1 MTEFYKDKFNMF
13 FKDRLAKMKV
23 EQPAAWNQYMKNG
36 AIKSLSKDKMY
47 QIVQDFI
54 DHLFGKDILTENTK
68 LKVNQKKAIILR
80 VMMILFSHRHTK
92 RDTFIEEAQKEA
104 DESGCKELAIDFSI
118 IRDVMYKYSKK
129 SEERYF
135 QCETECFMFAVFAL
149 SDEGIK
155 FLKEKPDNCKD
166 LEKLNR
172 ILRDL
177 TSLKDQ
183 ALLSLEL
190 MSKGKIFYASADG

>member
-1 MTEFYKDKFNMF
+1 MVMQDEQLKLNNGPVDADDEDEVEDHVHSAQRRKKCRSQKTKYYQNFDFFFKRSCFRTMTEFYKDKFNAF

-54 DHLFGKDILTENTK
+54 DHLFGKDIITNNTT

-92 RDTFIEEAQKEA
+92 NDTFIEEAQKEA
-104 DESGCKELAIDFSI
+104 AESGRRELAIDFSV

-129 SEERYF
+129 AEEKYF
-135 QCETECFMFAVFAL
+135 
-149 SDEGIK
+149 
-155 FLKEKPDNCKD
+155 
-166 LEKLNR
+166 
-172 ILRDL
+172 
-177 TSLKDQ
+177 
-183 ALLSLEL
+183 
-190 MSKGKIFYASADG
+190 

>member
-1 MTEFYKDKFNMF
+1 MTEFYKDKFNVF

-23 EQPAAWNQYMKNG
+23 EQPAAWNQYMKSG

-54 DHLFGKDILTENTK
+54 DHLFGKNILTDNTK
-68 LKVNQKKAIILR
+68 LKENQKKAIILR

-104 DESGCKELAIDFSI
+104 EESGCKELAIDFSI

-135 QCETECFMFAVFAL
+135 
-149 SDEGIK
+149 
-155 FLKEKPDNCKD
+155 
-166 LEKLNR
+166 
-172 ILRDL
+172 
-177 TSLKDQ
+177 
-183 ALLSLEL
+183 
-190 MSKGKIFYASADG
+190 

>member
-1 MTEFYKDKFNMF
+1 MEDEQLKLNNGPVDADDEDEVEDHVHSAQRRKKCRSQKTKYYQNFDFFFKRSCFRTMTEFYKDKFNAF

-54 DHLFGKDILTENTK
+54 DHLFGKDIITNNTT

-92 RDTFIEEAQKEA
+92 NDTFIEEAQKEA
-104 DESGCKELAIDFSI
+104 AESGRRELAIDFSV

-129 SEERYF
+129 AEEKYF
-135 QCETECFMFAVFAL
+135 
-149 SDEGIK
+149 
-155 FLKEKPDNCKD
+155 
-166 LEKLNR
+166 
-172 ILRDL
+172 
-177 TSLKDQ
+177 
-183 ALLSLEL
+183 
-190 MSKGKIFYASADG
+190 